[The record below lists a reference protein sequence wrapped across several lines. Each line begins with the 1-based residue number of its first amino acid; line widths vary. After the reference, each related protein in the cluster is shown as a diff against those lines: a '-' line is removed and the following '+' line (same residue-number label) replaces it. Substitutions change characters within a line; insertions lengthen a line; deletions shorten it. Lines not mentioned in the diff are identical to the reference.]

1 MKGDVGAHHRREAP
15 DALAAAS
22 RRQHE
27 GLEPSPDTIGL
38 AVAED

>member
-1 MKGDVGAHHRREAP
+1 MEGDVGAHHRREAP
-15 DALAAAS
+15 DAAS